1 VKHTLAVALALSGSL
16 VLAAPARA
24 ADGDWAVG
32 KGGMSRTIENVTVDY
47 RLRPG
52 DTDQLVIVVKGCGD
66 EPWGMSED
74 LSTGLVDP
82 VREAM
87 AEEFANARLN
97 CTLSE
102 GLEARFLAGF
112 DAAFAVARPTLPPRV
127 ETVAGWTLSD
137 KGSHPGDDSDREVRL
152 TRALSDVEV
161 IYLPSGTGA
170 GLTVNFRPCKGL
182 NYNTGFGFEEGQ
194 DRSRQVSD
202 QIAEGYADFTKD
214 CKAALTPRADLMQ
227 GFPEAF
233 ATLDQWLKERPFTY
247 PAEPATDDNK
257 QGQ

>member
-1 VKHTLAVALALSGSL
+1 LKRALALALTLLGSL

-32 KGGMSRTIENVTVDY
+32 KAGMSRTIENVTVDY
-47 RLRPG
+47 HIRPG
-52 DTDQLVIVVKGCGD
+52 DTDQLLIAVKGCGD

-74 LSTGLVDP
+74 LSTGLIEP
-82 VREAM
+82 VRDAL
-87 AEEFANARLN
+87 AEEFTNARLN
-97 CTLSE
+97 CKLSE
-102 GLEARFLAGF
+102 GLEARFMAGF
-112 DAAFAVARPTLPPRV
+112 EAALAVARPTLPARV
-127 ETVAGWTLSD
+127 ATVAGWTLSD

-161 IYLPSGTGA
+161 IYLPSGSGA
-170 GLTVNFRPCKGL
+170 GLTINFKPCKGL

-194 DRSRQVSD
+194 DRARQVSD
-202 QIAEGYADFTKD
+202 QIAEGYADFTKG
-214 CKAALTPRADLMQ
+214 CKASLTPRADMMQ

-233 ATLDQWLKERPFTY
+233 ATLEQWLKERPFTY